1 MWKVAKQW
9 LRLLDVRPPN
19 PSRLLF
25 QTARGEVQGKG
36 TLDPLLADFVQI
48 PSSHTQDRLG
58 MLWTAQWTFVR
69 KSTAGSGSGIPT
81 NCIGSPDCQ
90 VWAPTHIGQYLPD
103 DGSNFLLSE
112 LFPLALQ
119 QKGLF
124 EALVAW
130 SQCFSSTYYKQDTFL
145 AKEVLC
151 HRGNAIAELRTSLMP
166 SSRFSSDA
174 AIMALL
180 FLMGVDVSFI

>member
-1 MWKVAKQW
+1 
-9 LRLLDVRPPN
+9 
-19 PSRLLF
+19 
-25 QTARGEVQGKG
+25 VQGKG